1 MTDLMTLDENLF
13 NHLKSLQS
21 LIISENKFLQKIPR
35 DLFRNNK
42 QLWSVDLSYNNLTFI
57 DAVFPQSATIIQ
69 LYNNPCIDAFFN
81 NSDDANN
88 AMKEK
93 CSDGVE
99 ENIPGDYE
107 KFEDLHLDILNL
119 EARVGDLETTF
130 EEETLAINSKI
141 KYLEILNL
149 NSTESFKR
157 INEKL
162 LNETAEKSKQLNAL
176 HDYIQKLE
184 NSLKSLMNKDE
195 ISFEYLRAENDE
207 ILEKVDKNRFLIMI
221 LFFIIVILFL
231 ICLSLILTLKYN
243 RKFYRSEMYL
253 MKEDN

>member
-1 MTDLMTLDENLF
+1 
-13 NHLKSLQS
+13 
-21 LIISENKFLQKIPR
+21 
-35 DLFRNNK
+35 
-42 QLWSVDLSYNNLTFI
+42 V
-57 DAVFPQSATIIQ
+57 
-69 LYNNPCIDAFFN
+69 
-81 NSDDANN
+81 
-88 AMKEK
+88 KEK